1 MSQDI
6 FYCSELSREVHESPT
21 GTASIGEV
29 WLLLEHRAPWGP
41 NPLEDSNLPPLV
53 KRHLARTIK
62 AIPRS
67 RLLFIRQER
76 APERPLK
83 FFVVFSREHDPF
95 SVEFEFEDPDELLN
109 LDISAAVAGYFGKG
123 VVTREPFF
131 LVCTHGR
138 RDKCCAKFGFALY
151 KSLKEVAGD
160 CLWQSSHV
168 GGDRFA
174 ANLVSFPH
182 GLFHAHVTKELGIW
196 IFNSYVNGHL
206 SLSGFRGRACY
217 GRAVQAAELFIRRAS
232 GIFGVE
238 DLTFQKQKRLGENSW
253 LVSFLDRRQSQIHA
267 AQVSTRSSA
276 FQNFMTC
283 HAVEEQR
290 VAQYSLDEYIVIS
303 LPDNPSNYPV

>member
-1 MSQDI
+1 MSQDF
-6 FYCSELSREVHESPT
+6 FYCSELSLEVNEAPS

-29 WLLLEHRAPWGP
+29 WLLLEHRAPWGS

-53 KRHLARTIK
+53 KRHLARSIK

-83 FFVVFSREHDPF
+83 FFIVFSREHDPF
-95 SVEFEFEDPDELLN
+95 SIEYQFEDPDELLK
-109 LDISAAVAGYFGKG
+109 LDISAAVAGYPGEG
-123 VVTREPFF
+123 VITREPIF

-151 KSLKEVAGD
+151 KSLKDAAGD

-182 GLFHAHVTKELGIW
+182 GLFHAHVTEELGIR
-196 IFNSYVNGHL
+196 ILENYVNGRL
-206 SLSGFRGRACY
+206 SLRGYRGRACY
-217 GRAVQAAELFIRRAS
+217 GHLAQAAETFIRLES

-238 DLTFQKQKRLGENSW
+238 DLSFEKQKRLAENTW

-267 AQVSTRSSA
+267 AQLSTRSSE

-283 HAVEEQR
+283 HAIEEQR
-290 VAQYSLDEYIVIS
+290 VVQYSLDEYLVIS
-303 LPDNPSNYPV
+303 LPDNLSNYPV